1 MSFTFLNRNLV
12 RAAAVICTG
21 LSGIAWAQAP
31 ASSLSLIFLEP
42 TGVVAPTGSIPV
54 NLRFTNNDPGLDF
67 VVDSAL
73 PNGGLDASILP
84 IEGQGYDTDTGTYFF
99 APYASYTSFDLTI
112 GFGCSGNF
120 TAPGKC
126 LDGPPYTFEFA
137 SNPFSNP
144 FTLAAGA
151 HVDYLFGSFV
161 PTSGPVAAG
170 TYEFYRS
177 VVWLNVTGLD
187 ADGRDLS
194 SVVFPSSTCRGDSAA
209 VCAADSYFTRVAAV
223 PEPTTYALMGRG
235 LALVG
240 WQARRRSPARH

>member
-137 SNPFSNP
+137 SNPFSN
-144 FTLAAGA
+144 
-151 HVDYLFGSFV
+151 
-161 PTSGPVAAG
+161 
-170 TYEFYRS
+170 RS
-177 VVWLNVTGLD
+177 RWRQAPMWTI
-187 ADGRDLS
+187 
-194 SVVFPSSTCRGDSAA
+194 CSAA
-209 VCAADSYFTRVAAV
+209 SCRPAARWR
-223 PEPTTYALMGRG
+223 PALMSFT
-235 LALVG
+235 
-240 WQARRRSPARH
+240 ARWSG